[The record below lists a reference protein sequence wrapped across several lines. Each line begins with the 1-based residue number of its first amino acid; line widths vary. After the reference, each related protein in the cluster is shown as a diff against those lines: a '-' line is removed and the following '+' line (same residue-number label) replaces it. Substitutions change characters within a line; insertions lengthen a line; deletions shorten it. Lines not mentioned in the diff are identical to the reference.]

1 MFFCF
6 LCWFVLGLGI
16 CPSWELSHTGPPG
29 WLPHLRIGS
38 RMCPSQS
45 LLRSL
50 TRINTS
56 QCSGRHRWQAVNF
69 AQRPENISKALHY
82 CWPHC
87 CHCPLQNGAWLTNVI
102 KKNPCQIHVKLE
114 RRSSLL
120 SDGSPDLL
128 LVEAMIEGLPYRL
141 FFPAKGMR
149 LNFSLTAIRIS
160 ALFFQQG
167 VLFHFPDVTH
177 CCFSASSEKEQIAT
191 LLCLRDGKASSLIT
205 IGLPSQQL
213 LIQLCS
219 HKRT

>member
-69 AQRPENISKALHY
+69 AQRPENISKAPHY
-82 CWPHC
+82 CWPHCC

-128 LVEAMIEGLPYRL
+128 LAEAMIEGLPYRL

-160 ALFFQQG
+160 AFF
-167 VLFHFPDVTH
+167 
-177 CCFSASSEKEQIAT
+177 FSARSSVSFSWRYSLL
-191 LLCLRDGKASSLIT
+191 LLCFLWKGADSYTPVPTWRKSQFPHHNRSS
-205 IGLPSQQL
+205 
-213 LIQLCS
+213 
-219 HKRT
+219 